1 MKQSVLQKLKSK
13 FQKPSKQIQQ
23 QEALLNPENPIWLKN
38 ELSRD
43 EAFNYLIEKQIGCFV
58 IRQSESIKDCYVLSV
73 KVAKW
78 INSNEISHYIIVKTK
93 CGYIIRGFNKEF
105 NDLKS
110 LVTHCSFI
118 RDMLPVLLDLNYYR
132 QEIIRHENKLN
143 DLYYF
148 TSMKSSIPSTS
159 SIGSLTSQFSLD

>member
-13 FQKPSKQIQQ
+13 FQKPTKQVAI
-23 QEALLNPENPIWLKN
+23 LNAENPIWLKN

-43 EAFNYLIEKQIGCFV
+43 EAFNYLIEKEIGCFV
-58 IRQSESIKDCYVLSV
+58 VRQSETIKDCYVLSV

-78 INSNEISHYIIVKTK
+78 INSNEISHYIIVNTK
-93 CGYIIRGFNKEF
+93 HGYFIRGFNKEF
-105 NDLKS
+105 TDLKS

-132 QEIIRHENKLN
+132 QEIIQHEKRLN

-148 TSMKSSIPSTS
+148 ASMKSSISSTS
-159 SIGSLTSQFSLD
+159 SIGSLSSQVSLD